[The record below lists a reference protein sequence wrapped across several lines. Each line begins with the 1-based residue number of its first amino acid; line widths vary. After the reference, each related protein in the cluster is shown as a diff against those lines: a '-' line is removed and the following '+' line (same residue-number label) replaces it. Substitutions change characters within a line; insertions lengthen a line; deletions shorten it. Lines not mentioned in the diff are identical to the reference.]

1 MNSPAK
7 HENADWAVQLARANR
22 IATGLSR
29 TRDALRLA
37 GQSLW
42 PVFDLGLRLWLA
54 HGFWISGLLKVAQ
67 WDTALTLATYEY
79 PVAWL
84 DPVTAATLG
93 AAVEIVCPILLTLG
107 FATRLAAI
115 PLLVLSL
122 VIQFEYKL
130 LNEHV
135 YWAALFGWYAVMG
148 AGPLSLDRM
157 LSAGFADSALP
168 FAKTL
173 SRSAAA
179 FTQIVGPLYQLIL
192 RGWLALILA
201 APNLPALSAVD
212 WFGFRYP
219 VALLPPGLPTYLGV
233 VLGIICPIMLVSGL
247 AVRLIATVAALTLFS
262 QAGSPDLSELG
273 RIDYLYWILLLSILV
288 LQGAGPLSLDHG
300 LAQALRR
307 RFPQLEGKPAAPLE
321 LLPQV
326 IIVGAGFGGLCA
338 ARGLRHAPC
347 RVTLVDAHNYHLF
360 QPLLYQVATASLSP
374 ADVAAPIRGSF
385 REQFNARV
393 LLGKVTAVDR
403 EAQAVV
409 LADGR
414 RLSYDYLVL
423 ATGARHAYFG
433 REEWERLAPGLKQI
447 EDATQVRRRLLVAFE
462 EAENAADPQIQQQWL
477 TFVIV
482 GGGPTGV
489 ELAGAIA
496 ELARHGMAREFRNI
510 DPAAARVVL
519 VQSAPRILPTF
530 PEPLSAFA
538 EQTLKKLG
546 VEMFTN
552 NRVQE
557 VDETG
562 VIVSGR
568 RLEAR
573 TVFWAAG
580 VKASPV
586 AQWLVAEA
594 DSAGR
599 LKVGPDLRAP
609 GLPNVYAIGDAALS
623 QGWYGQPVPGLA
635 PAAIQGGAYVA
646 RHIQARLEGRS
657 LPGPFHY
664 THLGSLATIGRKAAV
679 ADFGW
684 LRLQGALAWWLWGA
698 VHILFLV
705 GARSRLSVAVQ
716 WFWAYITFQR
726 STRLITGGEAMH

>member
-1 MNSPAK
+1 
-7 HENADWAVQLARANR
+7 LTR
-22 IATGLSR
+22 IDDLYCM
-29 TRDALRLA
+29 LL
-37 GQSLW
+37 
-42 PVFDLGLRLWLA
+42 LGL
-54 HGFWISGLLKVAQ
+54 
-67 WDTALTLATYEY
+67 
-79 PVAWL
+79 
-84 DPVTAATLG
+84 
-93 AAVEIVCPILLTLG
+93 
-107 FATRLAAI
+107 
-115 PLLVLSL
+115 
-122 VIQFEYKL
+122 
-130 LNEHV
+130 
-135 YWAALFGWYAVMG
+135 VM
-148 AGPLSLDRM
+148 
-157 LSAGFADSALP
+157 
-168 FAKTL
+168 
-173 SRSAAA
+173 
-179 FTQIVGPLYQLIL
+179 
-192 RGWLALILA
+192 
-201 APNLPALSAVD
+201 
-212 WFGFRYP
+212 
-219 VALLPPGLPTYLGV
+219 
-233 VLGIICPIMLVSGL
+233 
-247 AVRLIATVAALTLFS
+247 
-262 QAGSPDLSELG
+262 
-273 RIDYLYWILLLSILV
+273 

-307 RFPQLEGKPAAPLE
+307 RFPQLQGKPAAPLDR
-321 LLPQV
+321 LPQV
-326 IIVGAGFGGLCA
+326 IIVGAGFGGLRA

-385 REQFNARV
+385 RDQFNARV
-393 LLGKVTAVDR
+393 LLGKVTGVDR
-403 EAQAVV
+403 ETQAVV

-433 REEWERLAPGLKQI
+433 REEWEGLAPGLKQI
-447 EDATQVRRRLLVAFE
+447 DDATRIRRRLLVAFE
-462 EAENAADPQIQQQWL
+462 EAENAADPRSQQQWL

-496 ELARHGMAREFRNI
+496 ELARHGMEREFRNI
-510 DPAAARVVL
+510 DPASARVVL

-546 VEMFTN
+546 VEIFAN
-552 NRVQE
+552 NRVE
-557 VDETG
+557 AVDDTG

-573 TVFWAAG
+573 TMFWAAG
-580 VKASPV
+580 VMASPV
-586 AQWLVAEA
+586 AQWLAAEA

-623 QGWYGQPVPGLA
+623 HGWNGQAVPGLA
-635 PAAIQGGAYVA
+635 PAAKQGGAYAA
-646 RHIQARLEGRS
+646 RHIRARIEGRA

-679 ADFGW
+679 ADFGR
-684 LRLQGALAWWLWGA
+684 LRLKGALAWWLWGA

-716 WFWAYITFQR
+716 WFWAYLTFQR

>member
-1 MNSPAK
+1 MNS
-7 HENADWAVQLARANR
+7 HGNADRAVQLARANR

-29 TRDALRLA
+29 ARDAFRLA
-37 GQSLW
+37 GQTLW

-54 HGFWISGLLKVAQ
+54 HGFWISGLLKVAR
-67 WDTALTLATYEY
+67 WDTALTLAAYEY
-79 PVAWL
+79 PVTWL

-93 AAVEIVCPILLTLG
+93 AAIEIVCPILLTLG
-107 FATRLAAI
+107 LATRLAAI

-122 VIQFEYKL
+122 IIQFEYKL

-135 YWAALFGWYAVMG
+135 YWAVLFAWYAVMG

-168 FAKTL
+168 FARAL
-173 SRSAAA
+173 SRGVAVFRRWA
-179 FTQIVGPLYQLIL
+179 GPLYQLAL
-192 RGWLALILA
+192 RAWLALILA
-201 APNLPALSAVD
+201 APSLPVLSAVAL
-212 WFGFRYP
+212 FGYRYS
-219 VALLPPGLPTYLGV
+219 VTLLPPGSPGYLGV
-233 VLGIICPIMLVSGL
+233 VLVILCPIMLALGMATRMFAAF
-247 AVRLIATVAALTLFS
+247 AVLILFS
-262 QAGSPDLSELG
+262 TFGSPGLTELT
-273 RIDYLYWILLLSILV
+273 RIDYLYCMLLLGLV
-288 LQGAGPLSLDHG
+288 MLQGAGPLSLDHG

-307 RFPQLEGKPAAPLE
+307 RFPQMEGKPTAPLDQ
-321 LLPQV
+321 LPQV

-385 REQFNARV
+385 RDQFNARV
-393 LLGKVTAVDR
+393 LLGKVTGVDR
-403 EAQAVV
+403 ETQRVV

-433 REEWERLAPGLKQI
+433 REEWEGLAPGLKQI
-447 EDATQVRRRLLVAFE
+447 DDATRIRRRLLVAFE
-462 EAENAADPQIQQQWL
+462 EAENAADPRVQQQWL

-530 PEPLSAFA
+530 SEPLSAFA

-546 VEMFTN
+546 VEIFTN
-552 NRVQE
+552 NRVE
-557 VDETG
+557 DVDEGG

-580 VKASPV
+580 VMASPA
-586 AQWLVAEA
+586 AQWLAAEA

-599 LKVGPDLRAP
+599 LKVGLDLRAP
-609 GLPNVYAIGDAALS
+609 GLPNVYAIGDTALS
-623 QGWYGQPVPGLA
+623 QGWNGKAVPGLA
-635 PAAIQGGAYVA
+635 PAAKQGGAYVA
-646 RHIQARLEGRS
+646 RHIRARIEGRA
-657 LPGPFHY
+657 LPGPFRY
-664 THLGSLATIGRKAAV
+664 THLGGLATIGRQAAV

-684 LRLQGALAWWLWGA
+684 LRLKGAFAWWFWGA

-705 GARSRLSVAVQ
+705 GARSRLMVAVQ
-716 WFWAYITFQR
+716 WFWAYLTFQR

>member
-1 MNSPAK
+1 MI
-7 HENADWAVQLARANR
+7 E
-22 IATGLSR
+22 IA
-29 TRDALRLA
+29 
-37 GQSLW
+37 
-42 PVFDLGLRLWLA
+42 
-54 HGFWISGLLKVAQ
+54 
-67 WDTALTLATYEY
+67 
-79 PVAWL
+79 
-84 DPVTAATLG
+84 
-93 AAVEIVCPILLTLG
+93 CPILLALG
-107 FATRLAAI
+107 LATRLAAI

-135 YWAALFGWYAVMG
+135 YWAVLFGWYAIMG

-168 FAKTL
+168 FARAL
-173 SRSAAA
+173 SGGVAVFRRW
-179 FTQIVGPLYQLIL
+179 VGPLYQLAL
-192 RGWLALILA
+192 RAWLAVILA
-201 APNLPALSAVD
+201 APSLAGLSAVD

-219 VALLPPGLPTYLGV
+219 VALLLPGSPAYLGV
-233 VLGIICPIMLVSGL
+233 VLGIICPLMLVSGL

-262 QAGSPDLSELG
+262 QTGSPNLSELV
-273 RIDYLYWILLLSILV
+273 RFDYLYWILLLSILV
-288 LQGAGPLSLDHG
+288 FQGAGMLSLDHA
-300 LAQALRR
+300 LWLRLRR
-307 RFPQLEGKPAAPLE
+307 RFPQWEGKPAAPLDQ
-321 LLPQV
+321 LPQV
-326 IIVGAGFGGLCA
+326 IIVGAGFGGLSA

-385 REQFNARV
+385 RDQFNARV

-403 EAQAVV
+403 QTQAVV

-433 REEWERLAPGLKQI
+433 REEWEGLAPGLKQI
-447 EDATQVRRRLLVAFE
+447 DDATRIRRRLLVAFE
-462 EAENAADPQIQQQWL
+462 EAENAADPRSQQQWL

-496 ELARHGMAREFRNI
+496 ELARHGMEREFRNI

-546 VEMFTN
+546 VETLTN
-552 NRVQE
+552 NRVQD
-557 VDETG
+557 VDDTG

-580 VKASPV
+580 VMASPA
-586 AQWLVAEA
+586 AQWLAAEA
-594 DSAGR
+594 DS
-599 LKVGPDLRAP
+599 
-609 GLPNVYAIGDAALS
+609 
-623 QGWYGQPVPGLA
+623 
-635 PAAIQGGAYVA
+635 
-646 RHIQARLEGRS
+646 
-657 LPGPFHY
+657 
-664 THLGSLATIGRKAAV
+664 
-679 ADFGW
+679 
-684 LRLQGALAWWLWGA
+684 
-698 VHILFLV
+698 
-705 GARSRLSVAVQ
+705 
-716 WFWAYITFQR
+716 
-726 STRLITGGEAMH
+726 